1 MEIIFVFSLGQPLC
15 IYDAPEGLLISIHN
29 QGIKRIRC
37 EKDYFQMT
45 NVVET
50 NPSVILGITKTD
62 EKLVVSDSQD
72 RAVNF
77 FSEGKISHSL
87 GGSQGM

>member
-1 MEIIFVFSLGQPLC
+1 M
-15 IYDAPEGLLISIHN
+15 
-29 QGIKRIRC
+29 RC
-37 EKDYFQMT
+37 ENDSFQLT
-45 NVVET
+45 NVVDR

-72 RAVNF
+72 HAVNF